1 MSPFG
6 YSLMADSS
14 KFGHTLPLP
23 DSRFAPLLIVAANC
37 LSLRRL
43 ELGISRFVGSLVSP
57 LLSRMSLRD
66 GCALLA
72 QEPIAE

>member
-23 DSRFAPLLIVAANC
+23 DSRFAPMLIVAANC
-37 LSLRRL
+37 LSRY
-43 ELGISRFVGSLVSP
+43 EGWSWVSLDLWEVWYLPCSV
-57 LLSRMSLRD
+57 
-66 GCALLA
+66 A
-72 QEPIAE
+72 

>member
-1 MSPFG
+1 
-6 YSLMADSS
+6 MADSS
-14 KFGHTLPLP
+14 KFGHSLPLP

-72 QEPIAE
+72 QESRLQNEKTSS